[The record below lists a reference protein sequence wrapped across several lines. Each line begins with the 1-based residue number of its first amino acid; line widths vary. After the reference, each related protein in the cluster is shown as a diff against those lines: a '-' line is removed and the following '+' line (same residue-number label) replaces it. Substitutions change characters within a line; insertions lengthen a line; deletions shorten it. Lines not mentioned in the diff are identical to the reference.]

1 MKIETERFLLRPW
14 QTGDEAALVKHANN
28 KKIWLN
34 LRDSF
39 PHPYTPEDARTWV
52 QIANDDP
59 NILNLA
65 IVFNG
70 EVVGGM
76 GLALKDDIYYR
87 SAEIGYWLGE
97 AFWNKGIATEATKA
111 LMRFAFQHYDICRV
125 YAGVFAYNKASMRVL
140 EKAGFTQGA
149 ILKKAVTKNKQT
161 VDEYIFAV
169 VI

>member
-1 MKIETERFLLRPW
+1 MRPW

-52 QIANDDP
+52 QIASDDP
-59 NILNLA
+59 SILNFA

-70 EVVGGM
+70 EAVGGM

-111 LMRFAFQHYDICRV
+111 LTKFAFQHYDICRV
-125 YAGVFAYNKASMRVL
+125 YAGVFAYNIASMRVL
-140 EKAGFTQGA
+140 EKAGFTLEA
-149 ILKKAVTKNKQT
+149 VLKKAVTKNKQT

-169 VI
+169 VN